1 MKIQSIV
8 AAIAIFAVGA
18 VMGHAVTL
26 SRDVSDAAITA
37 QISTF
42 DLTMKATNLPVQTAD
57 AI

>member
-26 SRDVSDAAITA
+26 SHNVSDTAITA

-42 DLTMKATNLPVQTAD
+42 ELTMKAGNLPLQSAD